1 MSVTLTYEK
10 LFDFLREE
18 RNNASLQKLPASF
31 YQDVIDYLKA
41 KEASIEALQGS
52 GSITVDNSVIQY
64 RNAKKIIE
72 NIYERR
78 EKKLLMLGL
87 NKSRTKS
94 QLIDTSTLLPEEKIF
109 FKQLCIVLDHFRD
122 EILVK
127 ILDKALPEI
136 NNQKDSI
143 SPEMPDV
150 SAGIDSDK
158 SLEEDISGE
167 ESSAESEESSNNGV
181 VSVKFNQYVDKF
193 VGPDLDI
200 LGPFDEGDVEKL
212 APEVAEVVISKGFA
226 DKV

>member
-18 RNNASLQKLPASF
+18 RNNVSLQKLPVSF
-31 YQDVIDYLKA
+31 YSDIVDYLKA
-41 KEASIEALQGS
+41 KEASIEALQDG

-94 QLIDTSTLLPEEKIF
+94 QLIDTSSLLPEEKIF

-127 ILDKALPEI
+127 MLNKALPVI
-136 NNQKDSI
+136 NSQKDSI

-150 SAGIDSDK
+150 SLD
-158 SLEEDISGE
+158 
-167 ESSAESEESSNNGV
+167 ESSDLTEASTSVENPV
-181 VSVKFNQYVDKF
+181 VAGEIVAIRFTQYVDKF

-200 LGPFDEGDVEKL
+200 LGPFEEGQVEKL
-212 APEVAEVVISKGFA
+212 PSEVVDVVISKGFA
-226 DKV
+226 EKI